1 MSINL
6 FRSGPPFDILLV
18 CRPMLRPSRQ
28 WSFLLKMHRRYRRQK
43 EERGR
48 ELEEALKLAEAL
60 FETSSIVHDD
70 EDGDADQSKAIED
83 IDWTAVPSC
92 LDPACKEAELHKDGR
107 ALRKRQ
113 QLASMIQHIRKV
125 LRPKQTCFEFGAGS
139 GHLSLL
145 LAWLFPECKFIMCER
160 KEYSVAAAKNR
171 IAEVCCPKIFVI
183 PSNEHHGNN
192 WSKVRTNPNQ

>member
-1 MSINL
+1 
-6 FRSGPPFDILLV
+6 
-18 CRPMLRPSRQ
+18 MLRPSRQ